1 VWRITL
7 VLFLAALFVELFR
20 WVGDT
25 VNASGGSEPPIP
37 ALATLLLLPRLPE
50 SSRMEL
56 T

>member
-1 VWRITL
+1 MWRITL
-7 VLFLAALFVELFR
+7 VLFLAALFAGLFR

-25 VNASGGSEPPIP
+25 VNASGGPAPWIP
-37 ALATLLLLPRLPE
+37 ALATLLLPPRLPE